1 MTNTLSSVELSREQ
15 AVSERGFLA
24 VSALLFIASTAATV
38 AWCNAMPAMSEM
50 PMAWMPMCGQTWWS
64 FAASFVAMWMVMMA
78 AMMLPSLLPMLRQY
92 RGALRLAGGPS
103 VDAQT
108 ASAGVGY
115 FVVWAL
121 IGAMVFAL
129 GAALA
134 QLEMTWPV
142 LARVMPFASSAVVL
156 AAGALQFSAWKA
168 RQLARCRA
176 LPAPERAA
184 WRFGLRLGLRC
195 AGSCAG
201 LTAILLVIGVMDLRA
216 MVAVSAAITLERLAP
231 EGQRMVRYV
240 GAVAIGAGLLL
251 MLRTVLP

>member
-1 MTNTLSSVELSREQ
+1 MTNTLSSVELPREH
-15 AVSERGFLA
+15 ALSERGFLA

-64 FAASFVAMWMVMMA
+64 LAAAFVAMWTVMMA

-92 RGALRLAGGPS
+92 RVALHLAGEQN
-103 VDAQT
+103 VDALT
-108 ASAGVGY
+108 ALAGVAY
-115 FVVWAL
+115 FAVWAL
-121 IGAMVFAL
+121 IGVMVFAL
-129 GAALA
+129 GAAWA

-142 LARVMPFASSAVVL
+142 LARGAPVASGAVVL

-176 LPAPERAA
+176 VPAPGRAA

-201 LTAILLVIGVMDLRA
+201 LTAILLVTGVMDLRA
-216 MVAVSAAITLERLAP
+216 MAAVSAAITLERLAP
-231 EGQRMVRYV
+231 AGQHMARYV

-251 MLRTVLP
+251 VLRAAFP

>member
-50 PMAWMPMCGQTWWS
+50 PIAWMPMCGQTWWS
-64 FAASFVAMWMVMMA
+64 FAAAFVAMWTVMMA

-92 RGALRLAGGPS
+92 RVALHLAGEQN
-103 VDAQT
+103 VDALT
-108 ASAGVGY
+108 AFAGVGY
-115 FVVWAL
+115 FAVWAL
-121 IGAMVFAL
+121 IGVMVLAL

-142 LARVMPFASSAVVL
+142 LARGAPVASGAVVL

-176 LPAPERAA
+176 VPAPGCAA
-184 WRFGLRLGLRC
+184 WRFGWRLGMRC
-195 AGSCAG
+195 AASCAG

-216 MVAVSAAITLERLAP
+216 MVAVSAAITFERLAP
-231 EGQRMVRYV
+231 AGQQVARYV

-251 MLRTVLP
+251 MLRAVLP

>member
-1 MTNTLSSVELSREQ
+1 MTNTLSSVELPREH

-64 FAASFVAMWMVMMA
+64 FAASFIGMWTVMMA

-92 RGALRLAGGPS
+92 RVALHLAGEQN
-103 VDAQT
+103 VDALT
-108 ASAGVGY
+108 ALAGLGY
-115 FVVWAL
+115 FAVWAL
-121 IGAMVFAL
+121 IGVMVAGL

-142 LARVMPFASSAVVL
+142 LARGAPVASGAVVL
-156 AAGALQFSAWKA
+156 SAGALQFSAWKA

-176 LPAPERAA
+176 VPAPGRAA

-201 LTAILLVIGVMDLRA
+201 LTAILLVTGVMDLRA
-216 MVAVSAAITLERLAP
+216 MAAVSAAITLERLAP
-231 EGQRMVRYV
+231 AGQRMARCIGVI
-240 GAVAIGAGLLL
+240 AIGAGLL
-251 MLRTVLP
+251 MPRAVLS